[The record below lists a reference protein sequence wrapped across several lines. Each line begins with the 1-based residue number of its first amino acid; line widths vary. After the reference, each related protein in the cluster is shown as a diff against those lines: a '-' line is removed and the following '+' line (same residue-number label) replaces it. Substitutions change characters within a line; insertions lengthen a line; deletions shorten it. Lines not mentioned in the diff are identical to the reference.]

1 MYCRRDWNAKFPLF
15 FQRVSVNKL
24 TIRQFKVDLSK
35 LSEIV
40 QAWDRGPLVDAQ
52 AITLGIENR
61 NAFVTLAG
69 PPPKRWVLTLRDAPP
84 AEDALR
90 LMMALA
96 NGGLPVPLP
105 EPGRDGLTVQPIR
118 DDLAMLIP
126 VFPGTH
132 LTQPDSNALYT
143 LGRTLGEAHRLARDL
158 PGRPHPRNLPWM
170 TAIAETVKGEA
181 RSVLDHALALQA
193 SWALGAALPQGLV
206 HGDLFRDN
214 VLFQDGQVSGLID
227 FDHTARGPLLFD
239 LAVVALDWAYL
250 ADGGEA
256 ELAALASGYEAERP
270 LEVGEREA
278 WGRALELAS
287 LRFALARIAAPKKDP
302 APIIA
307 WLARWADAPPPW
319 PGKG

>member
-1 MYCRRDWNAKFPLF
+1 M
-15 FQRVSVNKL
+15 
-24 TIRQFKVDLSK
+24 DLSK
-35 LSEIV
+35 LSEV
-40 QAWDRGPLVDAQ
+40 VDAWDRGALLGAQ
-52 AITLGIENR
+52 AIALGIENR

-69 PPPKRWVLTLRDAPP
+69 PPPQRWVLTLRDAPP

-90 LMMALA
+90 LMTVLA

-105 EPGRDGLTVQPIR
+105 EPGRDGLTTQHVR

-126 VFPGTH
+126 VVPGAH

-158 PGRPHPRNLPWM
+158 PGRPHPRNLAWM
-170 TAIAETVKGEA
+170 TNIVETVEGEA
-181 RSVLDHALALQA
+181 GSVLAHALSRQA
-193 SWALGAALPQGLV
+193 SWALGEALPQGLV

-214 VLFQDGQVSGLID
+214 VLFQDGQVTGLID

-239 LAVVALDWAYL
+239 LAVVALDWVYL
-250 ADGGEA
+250 AGGGDA
-256 ELAALASGYEAERP
+256 ELAALANGYEAVRP
-270 LEVGEREA
+270 LEEGEREA
-278 WGRALELAS
+278 WGRALELAG
-287 LRFALARIAAPKKDP
+287 LRFALSRIAAPKKDP